1 MSKWAWCH
9 HKGCGKPLVRGRQ
22 DRRKQAR
29 ERDDGSKGCVSVT
42 VSKEGRRGGIEGKE
56 MKRWS
61 KKERGQERQ
70 VTRCCSVGLGRL
82 RRGHK
87 P

>member
-1 MSKWAWCH
+1 MSRWAWCH
-9 HKGCGKPLVRGRQ
+9 CKGSGKPLVRGRQ

-29 ERDDGSKGCVSVT
+29 ECDDGSKRRVSVT

-61 KKERGQERQ
+61 KKERGRETQ
-70 VTRCCSVGLGRL
+70 VTRCYSVGLGRL